1 MQEKKKKKATIKDV
15 AARAN
20 TSITTVSRV
29 LSGSDYPVKEELKS
43 AIMEAAEALN
53 YKPNVFGQLLRGGM
67 NRQIGV
73 VIPSITN
80 PFYSQLI
87 AAVQKECMDNGYV
100 PILYSSHNSLHAEQS
115 CIDTLIQSQV
125 AGALLSLIHWDE
137 GIGKALED
145 AGIPYVL
152 FDQPHDGYHGAA
164 VDFDFYS
171 AGKMAGEY
179 LIGNGHQ
186 EIVFASGTID
196 RPSRKKLFAGFRDTL
211 GRYDVGFR
219 EENLVLNPTRE
230 RTGASAMK
238 DFKCGQELGRQIL
251 DMEYIPDALFTVND
265 MMAIG
270 IIKELEMN
278 GVHVPIDI
286 SVLGFDNVEFG
297 EMIVPALTTISQSA
311 YRTGELAA
319 GLLLEQLE
327 GKGVHTKKVLLEP
340 VLIERDSVRKKHN
353 KVQQFRRRDSWRP
366 NGR

>member
-1 MQEKKKKKATIKDV
+1 MQEKKKKKATVKDV
-15 AARAN
+15 AAKAN

-29 LSGSDYPVKEELKS
+29 LSGSDYPVKEELKA
-43 AIMEAAEALN
+43 AILEAAKALN

-87 AAVQKECMDNGYV
+87 AAVQKECMDNDYV
-100 PILYSSHNSLHAEQS
+100 PILYSSHNSLHREQS
-115 CIDTLIQSQV
+115 YIDMLIQSQV

-137 GIGKALED
+137 SIGKALDE

-152 FDQPHDGYHGAA
+152 FDQPHDDDHGAA

-171 AGKMAGEY
+171 AGKMAAEY
-179 LIGNGHQ
+179 LIRNGHQ

-196 RPSRKKLFAGFRDTL
+196 RPSRKKLFAGFRDQL
-211 GRYDVGFR
+211 EQCGIAFR
-219 EENLVLNPTRE
+219 EEDMLLYSTKE

-238 DFKCGQELGRQIL
+238 DYQCGQELGRMVL
-251 DMEYIPDALFTVND
+251 EMEYIPDALFTVND

-270 IIKELEMN
+270 IIKELETH
-278 GVHVPIDI
+278 GVHVPADI
-286 SVLGFDNVEFG
+286 SILGFDNVEFG

-311 YRTGELAA
+311 YRTGELAVNLLFEQFEGR
-319 GLLLEQLE
+319 GLH
-327 GKGVHTKKVLLEP
+327 KKKVLLEP

-353 KVQQFRRRDSWRP
+353 KIRRSQI
-366 NGR
+366 

>member
-1 MQEKKKKKATIKDV
+1 MMQEKKKKATIKDV

-29 LSGSDYPVKEELKS
+29 LSGSDYPVKEELKT
-43 AIMEAAEALN
+43 AILDAAKDLN
-53 YKPNVFGQLLRGGM
+53 YKPNVFGQLLRGGT

-87 AAVQKECMDNGYV
+87 AAVQKACMDNDYV
-100 PILYSSHNSLHAEQS
+100 PILYSSHNSLHTEQS
-115 CIDTLIQSQV
+115 YIDTLIQTQV

-137 GIGKALED
+137 RIGMALEE

-152 FDQPHDGYHGAA
+152 FDQPHDECGGAA

-171 AGKMAGEY
+171 AGKMAAEY

-196 RPSRKKLFAGFRDTL
+196 RPSRKKLFAGFKDIMDRNEMAFQDEDLIVYSTK
-211 GRYDVGFR
+211 
-219 EENLVLNPTRE
+219 E

-238 DFKCGQELGRQIL
+238 DYQCGQELGKLIL
-251 DMEYIPDALFTVND
+251 DMDYIPDALFTVND

-270 IIKELEMN
+270 IIKQLETS
-278 GVHVPIDI
+278 GVHVPADI

-311 YRTGELAA
+311 YRVGELATN
-319 GLLLEQLE
+319 LLFEYLH
-327 GKGVHTKKVLLEP
+327 GKTMDKKKVLLEP
-340 VLIERDSVRKKHN
+340 VLVERDSVRKKHN
-353 KVQQFRRRDSWRP
+353 KVRR
-366 NGR
+366 NQL

>member
-1 MQEKKKKKATIKDV
+1 MKEKKKKKATIKDV

-29 LSGSDYPVKEELKS
+29 LSGSDYPVKEELKA
-43 AIMEAAEALN
+43 AIIEAAEVLN
-53 YKPNVFGQLLRGGM
+53 YKPNVFGQLLRGGL

-87 AAVQKECMDNGYV
+87 AAVQKECMDHDYV
-100 PILYSSHNSLHAEQS
+100 PILYSSHNSRHAEQS

-125 AGALLSLIHWDE
+125 AGAILSLIHWDE
-137 GIGKALED
+137 GVGKVLDD

-152 FDQPHDGYHGAA
+152 FDQPHDDYSGSA

-171 AGKMAGEY
+171 AGKMAATY
-179 LIGNGHQ
+179 LVQNGHQ

-196 RPSRKKLFAGFRDTL
+196 RPSRKKLFAGFRDAL
-211 GRYDVGFR
+211 DACDVVFR
-219 EENLVLNPTRE
+219 DEDLVLYSTKE

-238 DFKCGQELGRQIL
+238 DYQCGQELGRMIL

-270 IIKELEMN
+270 IIKQLETN
-278 GVHVPIDI
+278 GVHIPTDI

-311 YRTGELAA
+311 YRTGELATN
-319 GLLLEQLE
+319 LLFEQLE
-327 GKGVHTKKVLLEP
+327 GGRVHKKKVLLEP
-340 VLIERDSVRKKHN
+340 ALIERDSVRKKHN
-353 KVQQFRRRDSWRP
+353 KVRRKQV
-366 NGR
+366 